1 MKYLSIGKG
10 LNLPLDA
17 ATQKCAF
24 IGRSSSG
31 KSYAASK
38 FAEELLEA
46 GVQTVILDPVG
57 IWHGLR
63 TLADGK
69 GKGFPIPIFGGEY
82 GDIPLLPSSGALIAN
97 VIIEKGISAVLDV
110 SHMRKGERKEFVTA
124 FAEQFFHLKKK
135 NRSAVHLIIEESQVF
150 IPQRTMHGEERMLG
164 AMEDICK
171 LGRNYGIGITLI
183 SQRPQSIH
191 KDCLNQTEALFAF
204 QINGAHERKAIEDWI
219 VDKGLSKST
228 VGEDLSGLSVGTCF
242 LWSPQWLR
250 ILKKI
255 KILPKKTF
263 DASETPKVGQG
274 IVKARHLAPVDL
286 EKIKEDMES
295 VINTK
300 KENDPAELKKQIFLL
315 QKELKGKQKVVE
327 VQVPV
332 KDNSEVIA
340 LRTKISEYENRI
352 KKDGV
357 TIRGLYGKLTRFQN
371 NLSDINSI
379 SESLSE
385 FINQPSIDSVI
396 KVVSKS
402 RMIPEPEKLYHGKAG
417 TGKTPVDRTFKSP
430 TRLVEDAFIYPLHN
444 ARMPVGEK
452 AVLIALAQFRDGLYR
467 TQITVMTQY
476 AKSSRDT
483 YIHRLKDKGLVTTTD
498 KIKITE
504 EGIRVLGT
512 DYKPLPVGDDLRQHW
527 LNTLPRGEKVLLEL
541 ICEAY
546 PNPLM
551 RDDLTL
557 RSGYAK
563 SSRDTYLH
571 RMLNKEIIET
581 VNRGGII
588 ASETL
593 FS

>member
-10 LNLPLDA
+10 LDLPLDA

-46 GVQTVILDPVG
+46 EVQTVILDPVG

-82 GDIPLLPSSGALIAN
+82 GDIPLLPSSGSLIAN
-97 VIIEKGISAVLDV
+97 VIIEKSISAVLDV

-171 LGRNYGIGITLI
+171 LGRNYGIGISLI

-250 ILKKI
+250 LLKKI

-274 IVKARHLAPVDL
+274 IAKARHLAPVDL

-332 KDNSEVIA
+332 KDNSELLA
-340 LRTKISEYENRI
+340 LRAKISEYENRI
-352 KKDGV
+352 KKDDI
-357 TIRGLYGKLTRFQN
+357 TIRGLYGKLIRFQN
-371 NLSDINSI
+371 NLSDINFI
-379 SESLSE
+379 TESVNELIHQS
-385 FINQPSIDSVI
+385 SIDAVI
-396 KVVSKS
+396 KIVTKS
-402 RMIPEPEKLYHGKAG
+402 RMIPEPQKVYHPMQ
-417 TGKTPVDRTFKSP
+417 GKTSTK
-430 TRLVEDAFIYPLHN
+430 FIN
-444 ARMPVGEK
+444 RKESDNNQGSIGKGEK
-452 AVLIALAQFRDGLYR
+452 AVLIACAQFPNGLYR

-476 AKSSRDT
+476 AKSSRDA

-498 KIKITE
+498 KIRITE
-504 EGIRVLGT
+504 EGIELLGT
-512 DYKPLPVGDDLRQHW
+512 DYKPLPTGDDLRQHW
-527 LNTLPRGEKVLLEL
+527 LNTLPQGEKIMLEL
-541 ICEAY
+541 ICEVY
-546 PNPLM
+546 PNSIT
-551 RDDLTL
+551 RETLTEK
-557 RSGYAK
+557 SQYAK
-563 SSRDTYLH
+563 SSRDAYLH
-571 RMLNKEIIET
+571 RMSNKEIIET
-581 VNRGGII
+581 VNRGEVK